1 MLLPIKKILCPT
13 DFSEPSYEALRA
25 ADELASHFSAELVLI
40 HVVSVPT
47 YPATVT
53 PEASASS
60 IDLFTSYQQ
69 EMEVYAKNVLDQVTQ
84 ERVSEGIKSRTRVC
98 LGDAADEIVG
108 TAADENADLIVIA
121 THGLTG
127 WRRFMFG
134 SVAEKVVRLAQCPV
148 LTIREP
154 KGEE

>member
-1 MLLPIKKILCPT
+1 MLLPIAKIVCPT
-13 DFSEPSYEALRA
+13 DFSEPSYEALKA
-25 ADELASHFSAELVLI
+25 ADELASHFSAELSVI

-47 YPATVT
+47 YPAAVT
-53 PEASASS
+53 PEASASA
-60 IDLFTSYQQ
+60 INFFTSYQQ
-69 EMEVYAKNVLDQVTQ
+69 EMEVHAKNALDQVVQ
-84 ERVSEGIKSRTRVC
+84 ERVSEGIESRTRVC
-98 LGDAADEIVG
+98 LGDAATEIVR
-108 TAADENADLIVIA
+108 TAADEHADLIVIA

-154 KGEE
+154 EGEG

>member
-1 MLLPIKKILCPT
+1 MLPIKKILFPT
-13 DFSEPSYEALRA
+13 DFSEPSYEALKA

-40 HVVSVPT
+40 HVVSPVPM
-47 YPATVT
+47 YATPVAPSDPT
-53 PEASASS
+53 SS
-60 IDLFTSYQQ
+60 IGLVTSYQQ
-69 EMEVYAKNVLDQVTQ
+69 EMEVYAKKSLDQVVQ
-84 ERVSEGIKSRTRVC
+84 ERVSKGIKSKTKVG

-108 TAADENADLIVIA
+108 TAAEAKVDLIVIA

-154 KGEE
+154 EGKE

>member
-1 MLLPIKKILCPT
+1 MLLPIKTILCPT
-13 DFSEPSYEALRA
+13 DFSEPSYEALKD
-25 ADELASHFSAELVLI
+25 ADELASHFSAKLVLI

-47 YPATVT
+47 YPAAVT

-60 IDLFTSYQQ
+60 IDFFASYQQ
-69 EMEVYAKNVLDQVTQ
+69 EMEVYAKNALDQVVQ
-84 ERVSEGIKSRTRVC
+84 EKVSEGIESRTKVC
-98 LGDAADEIVG
+98 LGDAATEIVG
-108 TAADENADLIVIA
+108 AATNENADLIVIA

-134 SVAEKVVRLAQCPV
+134 SVAEKVVRIAQCPV

-154 KGEE
+154 EGKE

>member
-1 MLLPIKKILCPT
+1 MLPIKKILFPT
-13 DFSEPSYEALRA
+13 DFSEPSYEALKA

-40 HVVSVPT
+40 HVVSPVPM
-47 YPATVT
+47 YPT
-53 PEASASS
+53 PMTPSDFTSS
-60 IDLFTSYQQ
+60 IGFVTSYQQ
-69 EMEVYAKNVLDQVTQ
+69 EMEVYAKESLDQVVQ
-84 ERVSEGIKSRTRVC
+84 ERVSKGIKSRTRVC

-108 TAADENADLIVIA
+108 TATDENADLIVIA

-154 KGEE
+154 EGKE